1 MVAAMD
7 ATAHQ
12 VPAGFEV
19 QGYPTVLFLPANS
32 KTNPVSYDGPRDAA
46 SMISYIRK
54 HRTSIPSTEDEL

>member
-19 QGYPTVLFLPANS
+19 QGYPTVLFLPASNKKS
-32 KTNPVSYDGPRDAA
+32 PVAYEGPRDAA

-54 HRTSIPSTEDEL
+54 HRTSIPSTDEL